1 MRSHALAALAV
12 SALLLAAGPRPASA
26 DERPSGVVVERLDG
40 GPIEARRLIS
50 LANGELVVETAGT
63 APDPDAAAT
72 SMKVKLEDVVEIAF
86 PTAADPERSLGR
98 RDIAVDLWSGEVL
111 RGTLTGGDGDHLKV
125 DSRVLGAVVVS
136 LDRIAGV
143 RFLSRLAE
151 AAEPPDLRSGTEGD
165 RIHLAG
171 GDQFVATID
180 AFGEAM
186 FSCVTAQKQR
196 LEFPY
201 EKLVAVRLM
210 AAEDQPPPAKGLRL
224 ALRDGSRVLGDGAVL
239 ADGRFKLKSASG
251 FDVSCAATDVVAAQV
266 VSPRFAHLSDIEAAK
281 VEVKPV
287 WDLVA
292 GDPAVLYAP
301 RKDESFSGR
310 PLRCGGRTWLDG
322 IGVFSGTT
330 LTYDLGGAYRELR
343 CHVGLDDGAGKL
355 GGVVFKVVVD
365 GKEVWDSGFVRA
377 AGTQGRGKAG
387 PIAVPAVDL
396 SGAKTLSLVVL
407 AGDAEDPYPVQDEAD
422 WLGAVLVRAA
432 PSAPSAPR

>member
-1 MRSHALAALAV
+1 MRSSARAALVV
-12 SALLLAAGPRPASA
+12 SALAFLVAAAPAAA
-26 DERPSGVVVERLDG
+26 DDRPSGVVVERLDG
-40 GPIEARRLIS
+40 GPIEGRRLVS
-50 LANGELVVETAGT
+50 LGNGELVIDTAETKAAGS
-63 APDPDAAAT
+63 DAAAT
-72 SMKVKLEDVVEIAF
+72 NVTAKLDDIIEIAF
-86 PTAADPERSLGR
+86 PTAADPERTLGR
-98 RDIAVDLWSGEVL
+98 RDVAVDLWSGEVL
-111 RGTLTGGDGDHLKV
+111 RGTLVGGDGDNVKL
-125 DSRVLGAVVVS
+125 DSRVLGNLTVS

-151 AAEPPDLRSGTEGD
+151 AAEPPDLRSGTDGD

-171 GDQFVATID
+171 GDQFVATVD
-180 AFGEAM
+180 AFGEAN
-186 FSCVTAQKQR
+186 FTCVTPQKQR
-196 LEFPY
+196 LEFAY

-210 AAEDQPPPAKGLRL
+210 AAEDQPAPKAGLRL
-224 ALRDGSRVLGDGAVL
+224 ALRDGSRVLGDGAAL
-239 ADGRFKLKSASG
+239 ADGRFKMKSASG
-251 FDVSCAATDVVAAQV
+251 FDVSCALADVVAAQV
-266 VSPRFAHLSDIEAAK
+266 VSPRFAHLSDLPTAK

-301 RKDESFSGR
+301 RRDESFSGR

-330 LTYDLGGAYRELR
+330 LTYDLGGEYREMR
-343 CHVGLDDGAGKL
+343 SHVGLDDGAGKL

-387 PIAVPAVDL
+387 PIAVPAIDL
-396 SGAKTLSLVVL
+396 SGAKTLSLVVT

-422 WLGAVLVRAA
+422 WLGTVLVR
-432 PSAPSAPR
+432 SATTSPR